1 MSDVVLTM
9 CTRLAE
15 AERRID
21 VLSHRAAEDRL
32 ARLLLQIAN
41 TKGAATS
48 KHPGEL
54 TLALNHEEIALMAA
68 MSRPHV
74 SVTMGKLR
82 KLGLVEYGR
91 DTPLRVRLAQTKA
104 FITRPKSNGN

>member
-1 MSDVVLTM
+1 
-9 CTRLAE
+9 
-15 AERRID
+15 
-21 VLSHRAAEDRL
+21 
-32 ARLLLQIAN
+32 
-41 TKGAATS
+41 
-48 KHPGEL
+48 
-54 TLALNHEEIALMAA
+54 MAA
-68 MSRPHV
+68 ISRPHV